1 MSEEGATT
9 LPHASISSVG
19 VGLWHDPRRATAQG
33 ALKSGGGGGFALG
46 RGLPAARREQALL
59 RVEYDEE

>member
-1 MSEEGATT
+1 M
-9 LPHASISSVG
+9 SSVG

-33 ALKSGGGGGFALG
+33 ALESGGCGGGFALG
-46 RGLPAARREQALL
+46 RDLPAARREQALL